1 MSARVSFYVLSGS
14 GPAARLGFACRL
26 AEKAWKL
33 DHRIFAHTASP
44 DMAEQLD
51 TLLWTFRQGSFVPH
65 ELLVP
70 GRQPVA
76 PIAIG
81 SGTGDGDLMPA
92 ADLLINLGDDVP
104 AFHARYAR
112 IAEIVDASPDGR
124 AAGRTRHRYYR
135 AQGLEPET
143 HETG

>member
-1 MSARVSFYVLSGS
+1 MPARVSFYVLSGS

-33 DHRIFAHTASP
+33 DHRIHAHATDP
-44 DMAEQLD
+44 DMARQLD

-65 ELLVP
+65 ELLVA

-76 PIAIG
+76 PITIG
-81 SGTGDGDLMPA
+81 SGDDNDAPD
-92 ADLLINLGDDVP
+92 ADLLINLDEAVP
-104 AFHARYAR
+104 GFHARYGR

-124 AAGRTRHRYYR
+124 EAGRARHRWYR

-143 HETG
+143 HETA